1 MELKKATPVRLRDLG
16 LDERWLQ
23 DRIEEDPAILGI
35 GDVNIVRREKTQT
48 SGGRIDFL
56 MYDPDR
62 ERRYEVEVMLGALD
76 ASHIIRTIEYW
87 DVERQRF
94 PAYDHRAVIV
104 AEEITS
110 RFFNVIRL
118 LNRAVPIIAL
128 QLNAFTVDAAVV
140 LHFTKVLD
148 VLQETKD
155 DEEEGG
161 EPVDRRDWE
170 RKAGPESLAVL
181 DQVVAMVKQD
191 IAAPRVT
198 WNKNHVALGTSG
210 YNFCWFYPGKSTPHC
225 NTRVRTEAENREEL
239 RSGKLKARDASVRFD
254 DLRGLL
260 RNLGFTERVGDR
272 GSHYIFQKG
281 RRFSMTTWLILGR
294 PRLGRPRRS
303 CVSSCKATSPSIR

>member
-118 LNRAVPIIAL
+118 LNHAVPIIAL

-239 RSGKLKARDASVRFD
+239 LIQLDEAGVGATPFKARSITIKLSRKHLKDNRADVLAVFRHCEERSRTNGV
-254 DLRGLL
+254 DL
-260 RNLGFTERVGDR
+260 
-272 GSHYIFQKG
+272 
-281 RRFSMTTWLILGR
+281 
-294 PRLGRPRRS
+294 
-303 CVSSCKATSPSIR
+303 

>member
-170 RKAGPESLAVL
+170 RKAGPESLAVDPSTSPARFFAHL
-181 DQVVAMVKQD
+181 ADSGGWSTQF
-191 IAAPRVT
+191 I
-198 WNKNHVALGTSG
+198 LFSGTAGQNSSG
-210 YNFCWFYPGKSTPHC
+210 TLSLT
-225 NTRVRTEAENREEL
+225 
-239 RSGKLKARDASVRFD
+239 DASGEP
-254 DLRGLL
+254 L
-260 RNLGFTERVGDR
+260 ER
-272 GSHYIFQKG
+272 SQ
-281 RRFSMTTWLILGR
+281 
-294 PRLGRPRRS
+294 
-303 CVSSCKATSPSIR
+303 